1 MTLFDRNA
9 ARGQND
15 LPLSCEHIQA
25 LYRPVLTNFLH
36 YATPTNALQNRI
48 SGYEAFSEDCPLL
61 CATHEFTPRAAHYV
75 RTESRTNAR
84 DDQPV
89 EILSHLLLGN
99 MVPSSCRERLQS
111 LGVTAVVN
119 VSTTC
124 ANHFEA
130 DLRYLN
136 IPVNDSASADLTVW
150 FATANEFI
158 DSVQREGGRVLVH
171 CHAGRSRSV
180 TICLAYLMRTYGW
193 TLDAAYEHVRARRDV
208 IDPNLNFM
216 RQLQDYRRRLD
227 APSAPVTEMAVAP
240 TEMAVSLSSPEMD
253 ASAYASSASSPAI
266 APPSPSA
273 GQVFQFPSSAAM
285 TNVGGA
291 DALQGGTTAKE
302 TKIVPEVTPPTSATE
317 IQCYFT
323 FSTTGFTFP
332 RSAFAM
338 TPLTLPS

>member
-1 MTLFDRNA
+1 MTCTRTPDLVCRRAVWCQLRTEDLAHAVVDTDSNLYSVLKSLLQQVDLDRVYYLI
-9 ARGQND
+9 G
-15 LPLSCEHIQA
+15 
-25 LYRPVLTNFLH
+25 
-36 YATPTNALQNRI
+36 
-48 SGYEAFSEDCPLL
+48 GYEAFSEDCPLL

-89 EILSHLLLGN
+89 EILPHLLLGN

-158 DSVQREGGRVLVH
+158 
-171 CHAGRSRSV
+171 GRSRSV

-216 RQLQDYRRRLD
+216 RQLQDYRR
-227 APSAPVTEMAVAP
+227 
-240 TEMAVSLSSPEMD
+240 
-253 ASAYASSASSPAI
+253 
-266 APPSPSA
+266 PP
-273 GQVFQFPSSAAM
+273 GRTVFQFPSSAAM